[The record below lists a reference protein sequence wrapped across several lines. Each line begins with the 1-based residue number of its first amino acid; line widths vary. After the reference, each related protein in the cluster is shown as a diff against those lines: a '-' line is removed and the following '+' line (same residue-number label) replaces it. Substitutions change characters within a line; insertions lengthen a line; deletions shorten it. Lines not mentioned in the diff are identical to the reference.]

1 MQIVDLLRQTLQN
14 KVSVHD
20 LKALNINGFD
30 YDNAFKE
37 DPTFRTPNCHR
48 GKLRREKT
56 KVSIK
61 INIES
66 EKRHLKNSKS
76 LKMSSNLILN
86 KEQ

>member
-1 MQIVDLLRQTLQN
+1 MAAIA
-14 KVSVHD
+14 S
-20 LKALNINGFD
+20 III
-30 YDNAFKE
+30 Y
-37 DPTFRTPNCHR
+37 PIFRTPNCHR

-76 LKMSSNLILN
+76 LKMSSSNSHFEINRALTPILAG
-86 KEQ
+86 KI